1 MSFNEVLMFIMAIGV
16 IIGGVDRILGNK
28 LGLGKQ
34 FEEGFMC
41 FGPTALSMVGIIC
54 LAPIISDILEPVV
67 VPLFNFIGADPA
79 MFGSILA
86 LDMGGY
92 PLAMELA
99 QDVELGKFA
108 GLIVSSM
115 LGVTIVFTIPVGLEL
130 IDKESHPFFAKGLLI
145 GIVPIP
151 IGCIVGGVAMGL
163 PFGKLIINCI
173 PIFIIAICLMLGLV
187 YMQERMVKAFTSFG
201 VGIKIVTTIG
211 LSIAAFTYLTNIKLS
226 DRIPDIME
234 SMITVSGICIVL
246 LGSLPLMALIMIV
259 FRKPFE
265 KLGEKIG
272 LDAMSIGGIVFS
284 CISVLPVFKMI
295 KDMSER
301 GKVVATSFL
310 VSSIA
315 VFSAH
320 LGYTV
325 DASPEILLPMI
336 LGKLCSA
343 SIAVV
348 LALYMTRNTHMK
360 KDANNDSF

>member
-16 IIGGVDRILGNK
+16 IIGGVDRIFGNK
-28 LGLGKQ
+28 FGLGKQ

-54 LAPIISDILEPVV
+54 LAPLISDLLEPIV
-67 VPLFNFIGADPA
+67 VPVFNLIGADPG

-99 QDVELGKFA
+99 QDIEFGKFA

-130 IDKESHPFFAKGLLI
+130 IDKDSHPFFAKGLLI
-145 GIVPIP
+145 GLVPIP
-151 IGCIVGGVAMGL
+151 IGCIIGGIAMGL
-163 PFGKLIINCI
+163 PFNKLMINCI
-173 PIFIIAICLMLGLV
+173 PIFVIAIGLMLGLI
-187 YMQERMVKAFTSFG
+187 YMQDKMVKGFSKFAKA
-201 VGIKIVTTIG
+201 IKIITTIG
-211 LSIAAFTYLTNIKLS
+211 LSIAAFTYLTNIKII
-226 DRIPDIME
+226 DRMPDIME

-246 LGSLPLMALIMIV
+246 LGSLPLMGLIMMLLQ
-259 FRKPFE
+259 KPFE

-272 LDAMSIGGIVFS
+272 LDAISIGGILFS
-284 CISVLPVFKMI
+284 CISVLPVFKML

-301 GKVVATSFL
+301 GKVVSTAFF

-325 DASPEILLPMI
+325 DAEPEILLPMI
-336 LGKLCSA
+336 IGKMSSA
-343 SIAVV
+343 V
-348 LALYMTRNTHMK
+348 LALLLALFMTREK
-360 KDANNDSF
+360 SNNK